1 MPCETPGTHT
11 RSGSPVRLLSGNEA
25 ALQTIASFVTGTATP
40 GTVSVAPSSRQRLPA
55 GSVAT
60 LATTAAT

>member
-1 MPCETPGTHT
+1 MPCETPGTRT
-11 RSGSPVRLLSGNEA
+11 RSDSTVRLLSGNEA

-40 GTVSVAPSSRQRLPA
+40 GTVSAVPSSRQRLPA
-55 GSVAT
+55 AAVAT

>member
-1 MPCETPGTHT
+1 MPCATPGTHA

-25 ALQTIASFVTGTATP
+25 ALQTIASFVTGTATLRS
-40 GTVSVAPSSRQRLPA
+40 GSSVPSSRQRLPA
-55 GSVAT
+55 ASVAT